1 MIIRKII
8 MVHDSWEP
16 LAIMV
21 LKIIQ
26 DYDSNCENH
35 VLCNQANRH
44 ILIKANNMMASG
56 SYESNS

>member
-1 MIIRKII
+1 